1 MEVGVDQNLLDS
13 LDKDPGSLPSER
25 LRVIIDFALKC
36 SMRRDNPTRED
47 FDNLRAQG
55 VTDEE
60 IVQIISLA
68 ALANYLNT
76 IANALKVEVDDT
88 VSETLERR
96 VER

>member
-13 LDKDPGSLPSER
+13 LDKDPESLPSD
-25 LRVIIDFALKC
+25 RVRAIIEFALKC
-36 SMRRDNPTRED
+36 SMHRENPAED
-47 FDNLRAQG
+47 DFENLRAQG

-76 IANALKVEVDDT
+76 MANAMKVEVDDT
-88 VSETLERR
+88 VSEALERR
-96 VER
+96 TEA